1 MTKALSAGVQA
12 DNLASLDYSLTEE
25 RGFWRDTI
33 EIFEGSI
40 RSTDPTGLTAEENS
54 QELIRQYA
62 MSKGETEEEIDKIL
76 GGSSEGPEQGP
87 TELKKVEV
95 PLPKLLDSFLKLFE
109 INTESITDLAFARF
123 KAERIAELY
132 ATKNQE
138 LAETL
143 IKFIG
148 TEYELGGYSFDS
160 IDCSGLLGRALVEMG
175 YSIDRDKIST
185 KLLSSGIT
193 DWIGLYPSA
202 DNDITGK
209 LGMINFYKTDDSLAI
224 NHMNYGIG
232 INNTPLVLLSPMKQI
247 IDATEGSMI
256 SRNDGRQ
263 GQYITAGAHQVNQT
277 YAPFSSKTKV
287 SQQAFIK
294 WEVLEANYKE

>member
-1 MTKALSAGVQA
+1 VKGDWYRSRP
-12 DNLASLDYSLTEE
+12 NKP
-25 RGFWRDTI
+25 I
-33 EIFEGSI
+33 N
-40 RSTDPTGLTAEENS
+40 STDPTGLVMD
-54 QELIRQYA
+54 YA
-62 MSKGETEEEIDKIL
+62 N
-76 GGSSEGPEQGP
+76 GGSGTYWGAKEDRPVNDSRVTPDEGPEQGP
-87 TELKKVEV
+87 TEPQKVEV
-95 PLPKLLDSFLKLFE
+95 PLPKFLDSFLKFFK
-109 INTESITDLAFARF
+109 INTDSTTDSAFARF

-185 KLLSSGIT
+185 KLLSSGNT

-202 DNDITGK
+202 DNDITGN
-209 LGMINFYKTDDSLAI
+209 LGMINFYKTDGSKII

-232 INNTPLVLLSPMKQI
+232 LSNTPLVLLSPMNQI

-256 SRNDGRQ
+256 SRNDGRP
-263 GQYITAGAHQVNQT
+263 GQYIIAGTHQVNQT
-277 YAPFSSKTKV
+277 YAPFSSNTKV
-287 SQQAFIK
+287 SKQAFIN
-294 WEVLEANYKE
+294 WEVLESKYKE